1 MLTLAAFVPL
11 SATLTVAT
19 RALLQVSHLVMREL
33 DLLRRIFATYSADA
47 SAAGAGAAQTAN
59 TSLASIQMTVMT
71 QQQFYKLMED
81 AGMYRPTI
89 NLRGKFDPK
98 KDCTFWLQR
107 S

>member
-1 MLTLAAFVPL
+1 MLTLCSVCPIVRNAH
-11 SATLTVAT
+11 S
-19 RALLQVSHLVMREL
+19 ALLQVSHLVMREL